1 MSGKGRCILICPEYF
16 DGRLNGIGRVSEMA
30 GRTAEKLGFRLEA
43 WSANETGRDIT
54 AAGRRFSRNYPLMML
69 HALTTP
75 VGDVG
80 AVICMHAGL
89 APVARLLSYRA
100 GCPFVVIF
108 HGVEVWGRL
117 RARTRWGLRT
127 AELILS
133 VSDFTLGECLKRNP
147 ELRRVN
153 SRILPLGLMGGGVPS
168 PASGEVRPSGGRVLL
183 VTRLTKHCATKN
195 VRELILSMR
204 HVNALVP
211 SATLT
216 IVGDGDDRPDLESFA
231 AVHALENTV
240 RFLGRIADDEL
251 AAVYAQA
258 DVFAMPSKQ
267 EGFGLVFVEAM
278 ARGLPCVCG
287 NQDASREVVRENVTG
302 LAVDAD
308 SPEAIGYAIA
318 KLLAD
323 DSLRLRLGTAGRQR
337 YLEHFTRDAVACR
350 MMLALE
356 QCFCGVAE

>member
-30 GRTAEKLGFRLEA
+30 GRTAEKLGFRLEV
-43 WSANETGRDIT
+43 WSANEAGGD
-54 AAGRRFSRNYPLMML
+54 AAGVGRRFSRNYLGMMFY
-69 HALTTP
+69 ALSAP
-75 VGDVG
+75 AGDIG

-89 APVARLLSYRA
+89 APVARVLTYRA
-100 GCPFVVIF
+100 GCPFVVVF

-117 RARTRWGLRT
+117 RARTRWGLGR

-153 SRILPLGLMGGGVPS
+153 SQILPLGLMGGGVLP
-168 PASGEVRPSGGRVLL
+168 PESGEVRRSGGRVLL

-204 HVNALVP
+204 HVKAVVP

-216 IVGDGDDRPDLESFA
+216 IVGDGDDRADLESFA
-231 AVHALENTV
+231 AVHAPETTV

-251 AAVYAQA
+251 AAVYSQA

-278 ARGLPCVCG
+278 ARGLACVCG
-287 NQDASREVVRENVTG
+287 NGDASREVVRENVTG

-308 SPEAIGYAIA
+308 SPEAIGHSIA
-318 KLLAD
+318 KLLTD
-323 DSLRLRLGTAGRQR
+323 DPLRLRMGTAGRQR
-337 YLEHFTRDAVACR
+337 YSEHFTRDAVERR
-350 MMLALE
+350 MTISLE
-356 QCFCGVAE
+356 KCFCGVAE